1 MIEVPIGKKSDF
13 GYHKFYLL
21 KHTHNK
27 TPKLGGPWNFINALW
42 TNLYQNETL
51 YFLSLSDGN

>member
-27 TPKLGGPWNFINALW
+27 TPKLGGPWNFINAL
-42 TNLYQNETL
+42 
-51 YFLSLSDGN
+51 